1 MGIPNWK
8 IVMRIHNAHEKAWF
22 TFDEVGPFRYSEG
35 LNITNEVE
43 MYELTGKIKVIFD
56 TQTFPSGFTKREFVV
71 TTADK
76 YPQDIKLNL
85 LKDKTGL
92 LDRFDE
98 ADEVKV
104 NFDLSGREYQEK
116 YYVDLNAWKIEKA
129 DGSAAKGGSDGAPVA
144 EEEPDAEGDF
154 PF

>member
-1 MGIPNWK
+1 
-8 IVMRIHNAHEKAWF
+8 
-22 TFDEVGPFRYSEG
+22 
-35 LNITNEVE
+35 